1 MLMPYWKKLSFL
13 MCTAVVLTN
22 CGPKKKEEL
31 PPTPRTTEAPTVQ
44 PQVASPADTKP
55 TETKDT
61 LSIPLAKPEDKLTPQ
76 QREKLIIEEEELEPF
91 PG

>member
-1 MLMPYWKKLSFL
+1 MLISHWKKISFL

-31 PPTPRTTEAPTVQ
+31 PSTPPKMEAPTVQ
-44 PQVASPADTKP
+44 PQTALPAPAKP
-55 TETKDT
+55 TETKEAS
-61 LSIPLAKPEDKLTPQ
+61 LIPPKPEDTLTPQ

>member
-1 MLMPYWKKLSFL
+1 
-13 MCTAVVLTN
+13 MCTAIVLTN

-31 PPTPRTTEAPTVQ
+31 PPTPRKMEAPTVQ
-44 PQVASPADTKP
+44 PEKQVAPPATPKP
-55 TETKDT
+55 TETKDAP
-61 LSIPLAKPEDKLTPQ
+61 LIPLTKPEDTLTPQ